1 MEKENNIPSSFIIP
15 KNPNLFMYA
24 VVNHLQFTK
33 PVDDFKEI
41 IQNEAAPLFSK
52 CPGFIDYRLVKV
64 D

>member
-1 MEKENNIPSSFIIP
+1 
-15 KNPNLFMYA
+15 MYA

-41 IQNEAAPLFSK
+41 IQNEGAPLFSK
-52 CPGFIDYRLVKV
+52 FPGFIDYRLVKV

>member
-1 MEKENNIPSSFIIP
+1 
-15 KNPNLFMYA
+15 MYA